1 VKTYVVFVTTP
12 NRRVSEKL
20 SKGLVK
26 KKLAAC
32 VNRIP
37 GLVSRYWWKGKM
49 ETAREELLLIKT
61 HSRLLTPLMRW
72 IKANHPYS
80 VCEILALP
88 VAAGSRPYLQWIKQS
103 LA

>member
-1 VKTYVVFVTTP
+1 MVTTP

-20 SKGLVK
+20 SKGLVE

-37 GLVSRYWWKGKM
+37 GISSRYWWKGKV
-49 ETAREELLLIKT
+49 EITREELLLIKT
-61 HSRLLTPLMRW
+61 HQGRLASMVSW
-72 IKANHPYS
+72 IKNNHPYS

-88 VAAGSRPYLQWIKQS
+88 VASGSKSYLQWIKQS
-103 LA
+103 LI